1 MLDLNM
7 ASTSGADDAAT
18 VAMLMASSPSRPG
31 ATLAVGRDASRCH
44 LVTPADWLFVSRTH
58 LEFRCDDS
66 GAWQVTWIRGSQDA
80 PVAEVFVDNGERRPL
95 PYGGTLALP
104 GPSGEV
110 VIADRGGRRRVT
122 VGWFVSG
129 GDRS

>member
-44 LVTPADWLFVSRTH
+44 LVTPADWLFVSRMH
-58 LEFRCDDS
+58 LEFRCDDL
-66 GAWQVTWIRGSQDA
+66 GGWHVMWIRGSQDA
-80 PVAEVFVDNGERRPL
+80 PVAEVWLDDGVRRVL
-95 PYGGTLALP
+95 PYGGSLP
-104 GPSGEV
+104 LPNPGSGEV
-110 VIADRGGRRRVT
+110 VIGDRGGQRRVT
-122 VGWFVSG
+122 VGWFLAA
-129 GDRS
+129 D